1 MSETYVAA
9 AYCPNTGLALTSEDG
24 EKSFYMDLYGTVKP
38 MFKEFPA
45 SAVLKHHYMELR
57 PIKGDAPR
65 MLELFNK
72 LEAQLGDLEDID
84 G

>member
-1 MSETYVAA
+1 MSETYVAV
-9 AYCPNTGLALTSEDG
+9 AYCPNTGLALTSEDKG
-24 EKSFYMDLYGTVKP
+24 SSFYMDPYGNVKP
-38 MFKEFPA
+38 MFKDFPA

-57 PIKGDAPR
+57 PIKGNVTR